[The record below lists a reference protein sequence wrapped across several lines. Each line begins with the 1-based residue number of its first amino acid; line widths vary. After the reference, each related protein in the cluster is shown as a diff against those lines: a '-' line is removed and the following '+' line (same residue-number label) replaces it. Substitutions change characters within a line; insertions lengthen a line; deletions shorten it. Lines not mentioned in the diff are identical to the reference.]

1 MPLSL
6 VFYHVIE
13 DTDGFRL
20 SCLSAADKASRHG
33 FCSDLSE
40 LSDNRQ
46 RIVFWLDDTLRI
58 EDVQCALTLFV
69 KLDFVHIIRF
79 FDGAKLAKNIRIMR
93 TPSSEHPTGP
103 GGGWVKLHRKLLEWE
118 WYQDA
123 HMVHLLVHLLLTAS
137 HEDKEYK
144 GLTIKRGQLATT
156 TKELA
161 ETLGTSRTSIWRRLK
176 RLEVERFVKLEVKQ
190 KETVITICKYDSYQE
205 SKKKSETRGE
215 TKVKQSYN
223 NRNNKK
229 GRRSN
234 EDNTSL
240 LSPSSPPPRVREV
253 FSEFSEVENNRYRVE
268 LANDGD
274 FIQYAKDS
282 LRINE
287 RTVLTLLGIFAS
299 EVNEKKKPHTSASDY
314 RQHFYDWARIH
325 VAMNKKNQQKSIAHA
340 RHSDLSAA
348 LEADRA
354 KYSRKS

>member
-1 MPLSL
+1 
-6 VFYHVIE
+6 
-13 DTDGFRL
+13 
-20 SCLSAADKASRHG
+20 
-33 FCSDLSE
+33 
-40 LSDNRQ
+40 
-46 RIVFWLDDTLRI
+46 
-58 EDVQCALTLFV
+58 
-69 KLDFVHIIRF
+69 
-79 FDGAKLAKNIRIMR
+79 MR

-123 HMVHLLVHLLLTAS
+123 HMVHLLVHLLLTAT
-137 HEDKEYK
+137 HEDRKYK
-144 GLTIKRGQLATT
+144 GLTIKRGQLVTT
-156 TKELA
+156 IKELA
-161 ETLGTSRTSIWRRLK
+161 DALGAPETSTRRRMKRLK
-176 RLEVERFVKLEVKQ
+176 SGGFLTIKVAHNK
-190 KETVITICKYDSYQE
+190 TTITICNYDSYQMDKKE
-205 SKKKSETRGE
+205 SGGRMAEERRKSGGRTAEAH
-215 TKVKQSYN
+215 N

-253 FSEFSEVENNRYRVE
+253 VSEFSDVENNRYRVE
-268 LANDGD
+268 IANDAD

-282 LRINE
+282 LHINE

-325 VAMNKKNQQKSIAHA
+325 VAMNKKNHQKPTDHA
-340 RHSDLSAA
+340 RRSDLSAA
-348 LEADRA
+348 IEADRA

>member
-1 MPLSL
+1 
-6 VFYHVIE
+6 
-13 DTDGFRL
+13 
-20 SCLSAADKASRHG
+20 
-33 FCSDLSE
+33 
-40 LSDNRQ
+40 
-46 RIVFWLDDTLRI
+46 
-58 EDVQCALTLFV
+58 
-69 KLDFVHIIRF
+69 
-79 FDGAKLAKNIRIMR
+79 MR
-93 TPSSEHPTGP
+93 TPSSDHPTGP

-118 WYQDA
+118 WYGDA
-123 HMVHLLVHLLLTAS
+123 HMVHLLVHLLLTAT
-137 HEDKEYK
+137 HEDRKYK
-144 GLTIKRGQLATT
+144 GLTIKRGQLVTT
-156 TKELA
+156 IKELA
-161 ETLGTSRTSIWRRLK
+161 DALGASETSTRRRIKRLK
-176 RLEVERFVKLEVKQ
+176 SGGFLTIKVAHNK
-190 KETVITICKYDSYQE
+190 TTITICNYDSYQIDKKE
-205 SKKKSETRGE
+205 SGGRMAEERRKSGGRTAEAH
-215 TKVKQSYN
+215 N

-282 LRINE
+282 LHVNE

-325 VAMNKKNQQKSIAHA
+325 VAMNKKNQQKSIAHV

>member
-1 MPLSL
+1 
-6 VFYHVIE
+6 
-13 DTDGFRL
+13 
-20 SCLSAADKASRHG
+20 
-33 FCSDLSE
+33 
-40 LSDNRQ
+40 
-46 RIVFWLDDTLRI
+46 
-58 EDVQCALTLFV
+58 
-69 KLDFVHIIRF
+69 
-79 FDGAKLAKNIRIMR
+79 MR
-93 TPSSEHPTGP
+93 TLSSEHPTGP

-137 HEDKEYK
+137 HENREYK

-161 ETLGTSRTSIWRRLK
+161 EELGTSRTSIWRRLK

-190 KETVITICKYDSYQE
+190 KETVITICNYDSYQE

-268 LANDGD
+268 IANDGD

-282 LRINE
+282 LQINE

-325 VAMNKKNQQKSIAHA
+325 VAMNKKNQQKSTAHV

-348 LEADRA
+348 VAADRE
-354 KYSRKS
+354 KYSRKP

>member
-1 MPLSL
+1 
-6 VFYHVIE
+6 
-13 DTDGFRL
+13 
-20 SCLSAADKASRHG
+20 
-33 FCSDLSE
+33 
-40 LSDNRQ
+40 
-46 RIVFWLDDTLRI
+46 
-58 EDVQCALTLFV
+58 
-69 KLDFVHIIRF
+69 
-79 FDGAKLAKNIRIMR
+79 MR

-118 WYQDA
+118 RYQDA

-144 GLTIKRGQLATT
+144 GLTIKRGQVVTSK
-156 TKELA
+156 KELSEA
-161 ETLGTSRTSIWRRLK
+161 LNMSETSVMRRLR
-176 RLEVERFVKLEVKQ
+176 RLEVDHFVDLKVDQ
-190 KETVITICKYDSYQE
+190 HGTTITICNYDSYQGKQKT
-205 SKKKSETRGE
+205 SGPLRGPKGE
-215 TKVKQSYN
+215 QAYN

-229 GRRSN
+229 GRRSD
-234 EDNTSL
+234 EDNTSS

-282 LRINE
+282 LHINE

-325 VAMNKKNQQKSIAHA
+325 VAMNKKNQQKPTAHA

>member
-1 MPLSL
+1 
-6 VFYHVIE
+6 
-13 DTDGFRL
+13 
-20 SCLSAADKASRHG
+20 
-33 FCSDLSE
+33 
-40 LSDNRQ
+40 
-46 RIVFWLDDTLRI
+46 
-58 EDVQCALTLFV
+58 
-69 KLDFVHIIRF
+69 
-79 FDGAKLAKNIRIMR
+79 MR
-93 TPSSEHPTGP
+93 TPSSDHPTGP

-118 WYQDA
+118 WYGDA

-137 HEDKEYK
+137 HERKEYK

-156 TKELA
+156 TKELSEA
-161 ETLGTSRTSIWRRLK
+161 LGTSRTSIWRRLK
-176 RLEVERFVKLEVKQ
+176 RLEMERFEELEVKQ

-205 SKKKSETRGE
+205 NKKKSGTRGE

-325 VAMNKKNQQKSIAHA
+325 VAMNKKNQQKSIAHV

>member
-1 MPLSL
+1 
-6 VFYHVIE
+6 
-13 DTDGFRL
+13 
-20 SCLSAADKASRHG
+20 
-33 FCSDLSE
+33 
-40 LSDNRQ
+40 
-46 RIVFWLDDTLRI
+46 
-58 EDVQCALTLFV
+58 
-69 KLDFVHIIRF
+69 
-79 FDGAKLAKNIRIMR
+79 MR
-93 TPSSEHPTGP
+93 TPSSEYPTGP
-103 GGGWVKLHRKLLEWE
+103 DGGWVKLHRKLLEWE
-118 WYQDA
+118 WYEDA

-137 HEDKEYK
+137 HEDRKYK

-161 ETLGTSRTSIWRRLK
+161 EALGTSRTSIWRRLK

-205 SKKKSETRGE
+205 KKKKSETRSE
-215 TKVKQSYN
+215 TKLKQSYN

-253 FSEFSEVENNRYRVE
+253 VSEFSEVENNRARVE
-268 LANDGD
+268 IANGAD

-282 LRINE
+282 LHINE

-314 RQHFYDWARIH
+314 RRHFYDWARIH
-325 VAMNKKNQQKSIAHA
+325 VAMNKKNNQKPTAHV

>member
-1 MPLSL
+1 
-6 VFYHVIE
+6 
-13 DTDGFRL
+13 
-20 SCLSAADKASRHG
+20 
-33 FCSDLSE
+33 
-40 LSDNRQ
+40 
-46 RIVFWLDDTLRI
+46 
-58 EDVQCALTLFV
+58 
-69 KLDFVHIIRF
+69 
-79 FDGAKLAKNIRIMR
+79 MR

-137 HEDKEYK
+137 HKDRRYK
-144 GLTIKRGQLATT
+144 GLTIKRGQVVTSI
-156 TKELA
+156 KELA
-161 ETLGTSRTSIWRRLK
+161 EALGASETSTRRRMKRLK
-176 RLEVERFVKLEVKQ
+176 SGGFLTIKVAHRI
-190 KETVITICKYDSYQE
+190 TTITICNYDSYQT
-205 SKKKSETRGE
+205 KGKSSGE
-215 TKVKQSYN
+215 IVAEKRRKNGGKVAEAYN

-229 GRRSN
+229 GRRSD
-234 EDNTSL
+234 EDNTSS

-268 LANDGD
+268 IANDGD

-282 LRINE
+282 LHINE

-325 VAMNKKNQQKSIAHA
+325 VAMNKKNQQKPTAHA

-354 KYSRKS
+354 KYSRKP

>member
-1 MPLSL
+1 
-6 VFYHVIE
+6 
-13 DTDGFRL
+13 
-20 SCLSAADKASRHG
+20 
-33 FCSDLSE
+33 
-40 LSDNRQ
+40 
-46 RIVFWLDDTLRI
+46 
-58 EDVQCALTLFV
+58 
-69 KLDFVHIIRF
+69 
-79 FDGAKLAKNIRIMR
+79 MR

-137 HEDKEYK
+137 HEERRYK
-144 GLTIKRGQLATT
+144 GLTIKRGQVVTSI
-156 TKELA
+156 KELA
-161 ETLGTSRTSIWRRLK
+161 EALGASETSTRRRMKRLK
-176 RLEVERFVKLEVKQ
+176 SGGFLTIKVAHRI
-190 KETVITICKYDSYQE
+190 TTITICNYDSYQTKE
-205 SKKKSETRGE
+205 KSSGE
-215 TKVKQSYN
+215 IVAEKRRKNGGKVAEAYN

-253 FSEFSEVENNRYRVE
+253 VSEFSEVENNRYRVE

-282 LRINE
+282 LQINE

-325 VAMNKKNQQKSIAHA
+325 VAMNKKNNQKPTAHA

>member
-1 MPLSL
+1 
-6 VFYHVIE
+6 
-13 DTDGFRL
+13 
-20 SCLSAADKASRHG
+20 
-33 FCSDLSE
+33 
-40 LSDNRQ
+40 
-46 RIVFWLDDTLRI
+46 
-58 EDVQCALTLFV
+58 
-69 KLDFVHIIRF
+69 
-79 FDGAKLAKNIRIMR
+79 MR

-118 WYQDA
+118 WYEDP
-123 HMVHLLVHLLLTAS
+123 HMVHLLVHLLLTAT
-137 HEDKEYK
+137 HEDRKYK
-144 GLTIKRGQLATT
+144 GLTIKRGQLVTT
-156 TKELA
+156 IKELA
-161 ETLGTSRTSIWRRLK
+161 EALGASETSTRRRMKRLK
-176 RLEVERFVKLEVKQ
+176 SGGFLTIKVAHNR
-190 KETVITICKYDSYQE
+190 TTITICNYDSYQMDKKE
-205 SKKKSETRGE
+205 SGGRTAEERRKSGGRTAEAH
-215 TKVKQSYN
+215 N

-234 EDNTSL
+234 EDKTSL

-253 FSEFSEVENNRYRVE
+253 VSEFSDVENNRYRVE
-268 LANDGD
+268 LANDAD

-282 LRINE
+282 LHINE

-325 VAMNKKNQQKSIAHA
+325 VAMNKKNQQRTNAHV

>member
-1 MPLSL
+1 
-6 VFYHVIE
+6 
-13 DTDGFRL
+13 
-20 SCLSAADKASRHG
+20 
-33 FCSDLSE
+33 
-40 LSDNRQ
+40 
-46 RIVFWLDDTLRI
+46 
-58 EDVQCALTLFV
+58 
-69 KLDFVHIIRF
+69 
-79 FDGAKLAKNIRIMR
+79 MR
-93 TPSSEHPTGP
+93 TPSSDHPTGP
-103 GGGWVKLHRKLLEWE
+103 AGGWVKLHRKLLEWE
-118 WYQDA
+118 WYGDA
-123 HMVHLLVHLLLTAS
+123 HMVHLLVHLLLTAT
-137 HEDKEYK
+137 HEDRKYK
-144 GLTIKRGQLATT
+144 GLTIKRGQLVTT
-156 TKELA
+156 IKELA
-161 ETLGTSRTSIWRRLK
+161 EALGASDTSTRRRMKRLK
-176 RLEVERFVKLEVKQ
+176 SGGFLTIKVVHNR
-190 KETVITICKYDSYQE
+190 TTITICNYDSYQMDKKE
-205 SKKKSETRGE
+205 SGGRTAEERRKSGGRTAEAH
-215 TKVKQSYN
+215 N

-229 GRRSN
+229 GRRSD
-234 EDNTSL
+234 EDNTSS

-282 LRINE
+282 LHINE

>member
-1 MPLSL
+1 
-6 VFYHVIE
+6 
-13 DTDGFRL
+13 
-20 SCLSAADKASRHG
+20 
-33 FCSDLSE
+33 
-40 LSDNRQ
+40 
-46 RIVFWLDDTLRI
+46 
-58 EDVQCALTLFV
+58 
-69 KLDFVHIIRF
+69 
-79 FDGAKLAKNIRIMR
+79 MR

-103 GGGWVKLHRKLLEWE
+103 GGWVKLHRKLLEWE
-118 WYQDA
+118 WYEDA

-205 SKKKSETRGE
+205 NKKKSETRGE

-325 VAMNKKNQQKSIAHA
+325 VAMNKKNQQKSIAHV

>member
-13 DTDGFRL
+13 DTDGFRF

-33 FCSDLSE
+33 LRSDLSE

-79 FDGAKLAKNIRIMR
+79 FDGAKLAKKNRIMR
-93 TPSSEHPTGP
+93 TPSSKHPTSP

-118 WYQDA
+118 WYGDA
-123 HMVHLLVHLLLTAS
+123 HMVHLLVHLLLTAT
-137 HEDKEYK
+137 HEDMEYK
-144 GLTIKRGQLATT
+144 GLTIKRGQLVTT
-156 TKELA
+156 IENLA
-161 ETLGTSRTSIWRRLK
+161 KALGTSKTSTWRRLK
-176 RLEVERFVKLEVKQ
+176 QLENGMILEIKVEYR
-190 KETVITICKYDSYQE
+190 ETLVTICNFDSYQE
-205 SKKKSETRGE
+205 NKKKGG
-215 TKVKQSYN
+215 TKTGTKTEQTYY

-229 GRRSN
+229 GRRSD
-234 EDNTSL
+234 EDNTSS

-282 LRINE
+282 LHINE

-325 VAMNKKNQQKSIAHA
+325 VAMNKKN
-340 RHSDLSAA
+340 
-348 LEADRA
+348 
-354 KYSRKS
+354 

>member
-1 MPLSL
+1 
-6 VFYHVIE
+6 
-13 DTDGFRL
+13 
-20 SCLSAADKASRHG
+20 
-33 FCSDLSE
+33 
-40 LSDNRQ
+40 
-46 RIVFWLDDTLRI
+46 
-58 EDVQCALTLFV
+58 
-69 KLDFVHIIRF
+69 
-79 FDGAKLAKNIRIMR
+79 MR

-137 HEDKEYK
+137 HEERRYK
-144 GLTIKRGQLATT
+144 GLTIKRGQVVTSI
-156 TKELA
+156 KELA
-161 ETLGTSRTSIWRRLK
+161 ETLGASETSTRRRIKRLK
-176 RLEVERFVKLEVKQ
+176 SGGFLTIKVAHRI
-190 KETVITICKYDSYQE
+190 TTITICNYDSYQTKE
-205 SKKKSETRGE
+205 KSSGG
-215 TKVKQSYN
+215 KVAEKRRKSGGKVAEAYN

-240 LSPSSPPPRVREV
+240 LSPSFPPPRVREV
-253 FSEFSEVENNRYRVE
+253 VSEFSEVDNNRYRVE
-268 LANDGD
+268 IANDAG

-282 LRINE
+282 LHINE

-325 VAMNKKNQQKSIAHA
+325 VAMNKKNQQRTTAHA

-348 LEADRA
+348 IEADRA

>member
-1 MPLSL
+1 M
-6 VFYHVIE
+6 
-13 DTDGFRL
+13 
-20 SCLSAADKASRHG
+20 
-33 FCSDLSE
+33 
-40 LSDNRQ
+40 
-46 RIVFWLDDTLRI
+46 
-58 EDVQCALTLFV
+58 
-69 KLDFVHIIRF
+69 
-79 FDGAKLAKNIRIMR
+79 
-93 TPSSEHPTGP
+93 
-103 GGGWVKLHRKLLEWE
+103 KLHRKLLEWE

-123 HMVHLLVHLLLTAS
+123 HMVHLLIHLLLTAS
-137 HEDKEYK
+137 HENREYK

-161 ETLGTSRTSIWRRLK
+161 EALGTSRTSIWRRLK

-190 KETVITICKYDSYQE
+190 KETIITICKYDSYQE
-205 SKKKSETRGE
+205 TKRKSETRGE

-240 LSPSSPPPRVREV
+240 LSPSFPPSRVREV
-253 FSEFSEVENNRYRVE
+253 VSEFSDVENNRYRVE
-268 LANDGD
+268 IANDAD

-282 LRINE
+282 LHINE
-287 RTVLTLLGIFAS
+287 RTVLTLLGIFAA
-299 EVNEKKKPHTSASDY
+299 EVNEKKTPHNDVVHY

-325 VAMNKKNQQKSIAHA
+325 VAMNKKNQQKPTAHV

>member
-1 MPLSL
+1 M
-6 VFYHVIE
+6 
-13 DTDGFRL
+13 
-20 SCLSAADKASRHG
+20 
-33 FCSDLSE
+33 
-40 LSDNRQ
+40 
-46 RIVFWLDDTLRI
+46 
-58 EDVQCALTLFV
+58 
-69 KLDFVHIIRF
+69 
-79 FDGAKLAKNIRIMR
+79 
-93 TPSSEHPTGP
+93 
-103 GGGWVKLHRKLLEWE
+103 
-118 WYQDA
+118 
-123 HMVHLLVHLLLTAS
+123 
-137 HEDKEYK
+137 
-144 GLTIKRGQLATT
+144 
-156 TKELA
+156 
-161 ETLGTSRTSIWRRLK
+161 
-176 RLEVERFVKLEVKQ
+176 KQ
-190 KETVITICKYDSYQE
+190 TH
-205 SKKKSETRGE
+205 
-215 TKVKQSYN
+215 N

-253 FSEFSEVENNRYRVE
+253 VSEFSDVENNRYRVE
-268 LANDGD
+268 IANDAD

-325 VAMNKKNQQKSIAHA
+325 VAMNKKNQQRTTAHA

>member
-1 MPLSL
+1 
-6 VFYHVIE
+6 
-13 DTDGFRL
+13 
-20 SCLSAADKASRHG
+20 
-33 FCSDLSE
+33 
-40 LSDNRQ
+40 
-46 RIVFWLDDTLRI
+46 
-58 EDVQCALTLFV
+58 
-69 KLDFVHIIRF
+69 
-79 FDGAKLAKNIRIMR
+79 MR

-137 HEDKEYK
+137 HENREYK
-144 GLTIKRGQLATT
+144 GLTIKRGQVATT

-205 SKKKSETRGE
+205 NKKKSETRGE

-229 GRRSN
+229 GRRSD
-234 EDNTSL
+234 EDNTSS

-282 LRINE
+282 LQINE

-325 VAMNKKNQQKSIAHA
+325 VAMNKKNQQRTTAHA

>member
-1 MPLSL
+1 
-6 VFYHVIE
+6 
-13 DTDGFRL
+13 
-20 SCLSAADKASRHG
+20 
-33 FCSDLSE
+33 
-40 LSDNRQ
+40 
-46 RIVFWLDDTLRI
+46 
-58 EDVQCALTLFV
+58 
-69 KLDFVHIIRF
+69 
-79 FDGAKLAKNIRIMR
+79 MR

-118 WYQDA
+118 WYGDA

-137 HEDKEYK
+137 HERKEYK

-156 TKELA
+156 TKELSEA
-161 ETLGTSRTSIWRRLK
+161 LGTSRTSIWRRLK
-176 RLEVERFVKLEVKQ
+176 RLEMERFVELEVKQ
-190 KETVITICKYDSYQE
+190 KETIITICKYDSYQE
-205 SKKKSETRGE
+205 NKKKSGTRGE
-215 TKVKQSYN
+215 TKVKQTHN

-282 LRINE
+282 LHINE

-325 VAMNKKNQQKSIAHA
+325 VAMNKKNQQRTTAHA

>member
-1 MPLSL
+1 
-6 VFYHVIE
+6 
-13 DTDGFRL
+13 
-20 SCLSAADKASRHG
+20 
-33 FCSDLSE
+33 
-40 LSDNRQ
+40 
-46 RIVFWLDDTLRI
+46 
-58 EDVQCALTLFV
+58 
-69 KLDFVHIIRF
+69 
-79 FDGAKLAKNIRIMR
+79 MR

-137 HEDKEYK
+137 HEDRKYK
-144 GLTIKRGQLATT
+144 GLTIKRGQVVTSKKKLSEA
-156 TKELA
+156 LNMS
-161 ETLGTSRTSIWRRLK
+161 ETSVMRRLR
-176 RLEVERFVKLEVKQ
+176 RLEVDRFVDLKVDQ
-190 KETVITICKYDSYQE
+190 HGTVITVCNYDSYQGKPKT
-205 SKKKSETRGE
+205 SGPLRGP
-215 TKVKQSYN
+215 KADRAYN

-268 LANDGD
+268 IANDAG

-282 LRINE
+282 LQINE

-325 VAMNKKNQQKSIAHA
+325 VAMNTKNQQRTTAHA